1 MTRAAFHALLLD
13 PRTAQVLDHMIAD
26 NARVDRELAEA
37 EAQRIQEQ
45 HETVYTQAVRRWFR
59 QTEPR

>member
-13 PRTAQVLDHMIAD
+13 PRTADRLTAMIED
-26 NARVDRELAEA
+26 NARVDRELVEA
-37 EAQRIQEQ
+37 EARCIQEQ
-45 HETVYTQAVRRWFR
+45 HEAVYTQAVHRWFR